1 MPTLLNTFVGAP
13 ATTHVINIGT
23 PTAGLDVFVAVG
35 AAASLSSPSSPWSR
49 IGYVVGFNGGGIY
62 HLPAASNDGSIT
74 TLSVT
79 LNGPRQLSAVS
90 WQDQLVGSPTVY
102 TNAQSGY
109 TSGTT
114 IVSGAFTATAGTAV
128 IAFMGING
136 PSDPVIP
143 AASSLNQG
151 FSILG
156 STTPEA
162 VSNEDSITTVGS
174 AADIALSSQA
184 VTATYVGSWAHSS
197 VVLLTTYEVSS
208 APTVTGTASITP
220 GGLSLTAAG
229 QDLPTSRID
238 LGGVSLAG
246 QGTTVSFGTASVALG
261 GLSLAGQVDDTE
273 TPGTAVYTVKAA
285 ILARLRALTA
295 DSAGPLWGFNVLDRI
310 PTTKADLRGP
320 TGYIMIIYPTESDGT
335 ADVQVMTGGV
345 LRFDET
351 STLTLRIEVIGRT
364 TEDSQPVVDRLAG
377 RALREVMAE
386 ISSQQSWDNRIG
398 LGLTR
403 FDYLWFIPAE
413 ISTISTRVDG
423 VLAAGAGISLGIRIQ
438 ARHSYGG

>member
-1 MPTLLNTFVGAP
+1 MPTFLNSFVGAP
-13 ATTHVINIGT
+13 TTTHVIDIGS

-35 AAASLSSPSSPWSR
+35 AAASLSSPSAPWTR

-62 HLPAASNDGSIT
+62 HLPAADNDGSIT

-79 LNGPRQLSAVS
+79 LNGPRQLTAVS
-90 WQDQLVGSPTVY
+90 WQDQLVGSPTVAM
-102 TNAQSGY
+102 NAQSGY
-109 TSGTT
+109 SSSTT

-143 AASSLNQG
+143 AISSFNQG
-151 FSILG
+151 FSVLG
-156 STTPEA
+156 STTPAAASDE
-162 VSNEDSITTVGS
+162 ESITSVGS
-174 AADIALSSQA
+174 ATDIALSSAA
-184 VTATYVGSWAHSS
+184 VTATYAGSWAHSS

-208 APTVTGTASITP
+208 APTVTGTASLP
-220 GGLSLTAAG
+220 LGGLSLTAVG
-229 QDLPTSRID
+229 QDLPTSQI
-238 LGGVSLAG
+238 S
-246 QGTTVSFGTASVALG
+246 LG
-261 GLSLAGQVDDTE
+261 GLSLTGQGTAVSFGTSQISLGGLSLTGTVDDTE

-285 ILARLRALTA
+285 ILARLRALSA
-295 DSAGPLWGFNVLDRI
+295 DDSGSLWGFNVLDRV

-335 ADVQVMTGGV
+335 ADVQVMTGGT

-351 STLTLRIEVIGRT
+351 STLTFRIEVIGRT

-386 ISSQQSWDNRIG
+386 ISGQQSWDNRIG

-403 FDYLWFIPAE
+403 FDYLWFVPSE
-413 ISTISTRVDG
+413 INTVSTRVEG
-423 VLAAGAGISLGIRIQ
+423 IPAAGAGISLGVRIQ